1 MNNQSWWNYNNQQSN
16 YYNNIYG
23 NRNQTQRRDYT
34 QPYAIPVFNN
44 IHNYFPALLYEHERF
59 ATVTSLLT
67 YIRDQVRYHSD
78 TFLNA
83 QRDYLYGSGSQ
94 PVQPPAQPPVAA
106 PAPVAPPRTP
116 VIPIAPNIRLGTTA
130 ADQQFLNSLLNI
142 FSQPD
147 LTLMTTGIFN
157 LPDPVT
163 ISPSNEVLSNASELL
178 TATADHSGVQ
188 CMVCLE
194 HLVAGQ
200 ELRKLR
206 FCRHLFHRSCIDTW
220 FERTI
225 RCPICR
231 HDIRDDLP
239 VDEDEADAETQAEA
253 QAEEE
258 VESEL
263 NDLD

>member
-1 MNNQSWWNYNNQQSN
+1 MNNQSWWNYNNPNQQSN

-23 NRNQTQRRDYT
+23 IRNQTHRREYA
-34 QPYAIPVFNN
+34 QPYAIPIFNN

-83 QRDYLYGSGSQ
+83 QRDYLYGSGLQ
-94 PVQPPAQPPVAA
+94 PVQPPAQPPIAA
-106 PAPVAPPRTP
+106 PAPATAPRTP

-142 FSQPD
+142 FAQPD
-147 LTLMTTGIFN
+147 LTLMTGIFN
-157 LPDPVT
+157 LPEPVVV
-163 ISPSNEVLSNASELL
+163 SPSNEVLSNASDIL

-206 FCRHLFHRSCIDTW
+206 FCRHVFHRSCIDTW
-220 FERTI
+220 FERTV

-231 HDIRDDLP
+231 HDVRDDLH
-239 VDEDEADAETQAEA
+239 VDENNTET
-253 QAEEE
+253 EEE
-258 VESEL
+258 EEPEDTDVTEI
-263 NDLD
+263 D